1 MNNEMTIE
9 KVGAIAGDLCAQP
22 IIDVSFSGSGANSR
36 IFKIK
41 TEKRDYALKFFR
53 KNANDGNSRLAAEMA
68 ASKFFRNC
76 NFQNTSELV
85 QHSDEYNCALFNWIE
100 GIKVEQITRLEMDAA
115 LSFVKKLCQVEHG
128 PSTSGM
134 PLGIEACI
142 SGVEVVNQIKKRLV
156 NLDRSASQHP
166 GFSEFLGTRF
176 KPLFEQIIF
185 AANKVYQSSGYDF
198 SATLKDR
205 LMILSPVD
213 FGFHNAI
220 LGSNGLVFFDFEYF
234 GWDDPTHLIADTVLH
249 PGMNISEPDK
259 KFFMEGALDF
269 LRVRDPF
276 IDARYSALI
285 PLYALRWAC
294 IILNPFVDTYQVIG
308 AGNTLSEDLVK
319 LRQRQFAKAEIYLEK
334 AQNLLV
340 QLQILSHKLES

>member
-1 MNNEMTIE
+1 MSNEMTIE

-22 IIDVSFSGSGANSR
+22 ILDVSFSGAGANSR

-76 NFQNTSELV
+76 GFQNTSELV

-100 GIKVEQITRLEMDAA
+100 GVKIEQITRLEMDAA
-115 LSFVKKLCQVEHG
+115 LSFVKKLCHVEHG
-128 PSTSGM
+128 PATNGM

-142 SGVEVVNQIKKRLV
+142 SGVEIVSQIKKRLV
-156 NLDRSASQHP
+156 NLDRSAAAHP
-166 GFSEFLGTRF
+166 GFSEFLNTRF
-176 KPLFEQIIF
+176 KPLFEQIIL
-185 AANKVYQSSGYDF
+185 AASSVYQLSGHDF
-198 SATLKDR
+198 SESLKER

-220 LGSNGLVFFDFEYF
+220 LSDNRLVFFDFEYF

-259 KFFMEGALDF
+259 MFFMEGALDF

-276 IDARYSALI
+276 IESRYKALA

-308 AGNTLSEDLVK
+308 ASATSSENLVK

-334 AQNLLV
+334 AQDLLV
-340 QLQILSHKLES
+340 QLQIVIHKLES